1 MSASEVKLHIQA
13 SDVETHKFLRASYDQ
28 NLQITIYHF
37 HFRERNTPY
46 TREMIYLW
54 YLYLLMGQC
63 RLKMIMMVKIII
75 LFPFFGKVYRSAY
88 FKVPRPL
95 WYHKYQTKIKVTSQR
110 INVVCTQLYFWSPP
124 FLIVC
129 VLFVVK
135 EL

>member
-13 SDVETHKFLRASYDQ
+13 SDVEAHKFLRASYDQ

-63 RLKMIMMVKIII
+63 RLKMIMMVKMII

-88 FKVPRPL
+88 FKAARPL

-110 INVVCTQLYFWSPP
+110 INVVCTQLYFWMPP
-124 FLIVC
+124 FLLVC
-129 VLFVVK
+129 VLFVVNK
-135 EL
+135 L